1 MSTSTIRSRAAEKV
15 SAASGALFRI
25 GFGIVGMILVFRF
38 FARGWID
45 SLLIEPA
52 YHFSYPGFEWV
63 QVWPEPWMHVHFLV
77 IGLAALGIALG
88 YHYRLSAALFA
99 LSLGYVE
106 LIDRSLYLNHYYWV
120 VLTAAVMVFLPLNA
134 ACSVDARHGRVRTTG
149 RYPAWVI
156 WMLRFQVGMVYVFAG
171 LAKLNG
177 DWLLRAEPLSTWL
190 PARSEMWLIG
200 PVLTLPVVAYLLSWA
215 GAFFDLTIVA
225 WLSWRPARPYA
236 YVALVVFHT
245 LTWLMFPSIG
255 LFPLLMSVSALVFF
269 DPAWPE
275 RFLSVI
281 SSPVGGSGPKGRRGW
296 LGNRPSLSPSW
307 IGVGAVYVLLMIA
320 LPLRHHLIPGDVKWT
335 GEGYLGS
342 WHVMLS
348 EKSASADF
356 IVTDPNS
363 GDSWRVPPP
372 DYLTER
378 QVMVMATDPVMI
390 RQTAQLIAVDFGG
403 GVEVSADVRL
413 SFNGRVNRQFTDPEV
428 VISEVPITEAGE
440 RFILAQP
447 AG

>member
-1 MSTSTIRSRAAEKV
+1 MISTSTIRARAAEEV

-25 GFGIVGMILVFRF
+25 GFGIVGMVLVVRF
-38 FARGWID
+38 FARGWIEA
-45 SLLIEPA
+45 LLIEPA
-52 YHFSYPGFEWV
+52 YHFPYPGFEWV

-88 YHYRLSAALFA
+88 YRYRLSAGLFA

-120 VLTAAVMVFLPLNA
+120 VLTAGVMAFLPLNA
-134 ACSVDARHGRVRTTG
+134 TFSLDARQGRVRTPA

-190 PARSEMWLIG
+190 PARSEMWLVG

-215 GAFFDLTIVA
+215 GALFDLTIVG
-225 WLSWRPARPYA
+225 WLSWRPSRPYA

-245 LTWLMFPSIG
+245 VTWLMFPSIG
-255 LFPLLMSVSALVFF
+255 LFPLLMSLSALVFF

-275 RFLSVI
+275 PFLPPGRKASVA
-281 SSPVGGSGPKGRRGW
+281 STPKRGG
-296 LGNRPSLSPSW
+296 RPHPAW
-307 IGVGAVYVLLMIA
+307 IGLGAVYVLAMIT
-320 LPLRHHLIPGDVKWT
+320 LPLRHHLTPGDVKWT

-342 WHVMLS
+342 WQVMLS

-356 IVTDPNS
+356 VVIDAAS
-363 GDSWRVPPP
+363 GRSWKVPPP
-372 DYLTER
+372 AYLTER
-378 QVMVMATDPVMI
+378 QRMVMATDPVMI
-390 RQTAQLIAVDFGG
+390 RQTARLIADDLGG
-403 GVEVSADVRL
+403 GVEVAADVRL
-413 SFNGRVNRQFTDPEV
+413 SFNGRTSRQFTDPEV
-428 VISEVPITEAGE
+428 VISEAPITEAVKG
-440 RFILAQP
+440 FILAQP
-447 AG
+447 SG